1 MLAARAR
8 QLAEGTVEGDDQ
20 ARAFFERALELDPH
34 SARAY
39 AGLSLSHFNEWSC
52 QAWVQWD
59 EKERLAFDFA
69 RRAADL
75 DSTDAMVEIVLG
87 RITLYR
93 RRFDEADRHVE
104 RALALNPND
113 ADVLAHAATC
123 RAYLGD
129 GSSGVDLAARA
140 TRLNPVSGDWYI
152 GPMALS
158 LFVLGRYE
166 ESIGYAVRMPHATL
180 DCPALLAA
188 ALALT
193 GDGERATHYRDRFLR
208 EFEASV
214 TFGRRPDPG
223 EPLRWLLHVSPF
235 RRAAD
240 IERVTTGLG
249 LAGLPVDP
257 DSDRVH
263 RIVLQA
269 SASGL
274 ARFRQEDGR
283 WTLVFDGTR
292 S

>member
-1 MLAARAR
+1 MGRQIWADRFDPMAAEILSVQDEIVAQVAAALAIRSDEARLAVAR
-8 QLAEGTVEGDDQ
+8 RKPLVSLEVYECWLRGRDSLQKGTVEGDDQ

-52 QAWVQWD
+52 QAWIQWD

-93 RRFDEADRHVE
+93 RHFDEADRHVA

-140 TRLNPVSGDWYI
+140 ARLNPVSGDWYI

-166 ESIGYAVRMPHATL
+166 ESIAYAVRMPHATL

-193 GDGERATHYRDRFLR
+193 GDGGRATHYRDRFLR
-208 EFEASV
+208 RVRGERDLRTPA
-214 TFGRRPDPG
+214 GRR
-223 EPLRWLLHVSPF
+223 
-235 RRAAD
+235 
-240 IERVTTGLG
+240 
-249 LAGLPVDP
+249 
-257 DSDRVH
+257 
-263 RIVLQA
+263 
-269 SASGL
+269 
-274 ARFRQEDGR
+274 
-283 WTLVFDGTR
+283 
-292 S
+292 